1 MRRSSIH
8 GISLLM
14 LMAFSLTACGIQ
26 ISPVKPT
33 ASIGQPISGG
43 PALIQGSF
51 NYTNDFVVETYYVE
65 QAVAINDMTG
75 FIKRDKEWELPLNGQ
90 VLGYLKIDKDKK
102 AGSYHLA
109 LPVIPEGLLNNVSH
123 GVDKGAG
130 VQVFA
135 ITYSP
140 NLAGGPF
147 SEGDDPSYGWPA
159 YLASVKTDPENKDEV
174 TGGKLLIWSPDD
186 QQEFPGGFG
195 TDGLLFTADDPLMKV
210 PAGYSIIDLDKIP
223 FAVLRD
229 QTPNVE
235 LFEPN
240 DIAVKDYS
248 KLSYKDAFDTLFN
261 KAKKEYAFNG
271 FTGKP
276 PDWDSLYTLIAPK
289 VDAAQ
294 QKNDSYAY
302 FLALRE
308 FIMNFKDG
316 HSSLDGASN
325 QAQYNRDHI
334 IGGYGFALRE
344 LDDGSVVVVF
354 VLDKSPA
361 SAAVMKVGAEVT
373 AFNGVP
379 IKDAISQVKPLGT
392 QSTDFG
398 LRYEQVM
405 MLPRCAVGTKATIT
419 FKNEGETA
427 QTVTLTSI
435 QDLDSLYATYNGGQ
449 MDENALPVEF
459 KILPQGAGYVKI
471 NSNYDDLNL
480 IVRLFMRALDT
491 FKKNNVPGIIIDM
504 RHNFGGSPLGLA
516 GFLYNQKIIM
526 GQLEYYSDKTG
537 KFEPEGPP
545 EKVYPNVEQYQFGKE
560 VLLVDQF
567 CYSACEI
574 ESYGFSQVPGM
585 LVMGQFPTAGVEAET
600 ARGDF
605 KMPDGMEIT
614 IPTGRFILPD
624 GSLFLEGNGVQP
636 TVRIPVDRNSVLSGT
651 DVVLQKAIDQIL
663 SGK

>member
-1 MRRSSIH
+1 
-8 GISLLM
+8 
-14 LMAFSLTACGIQ
+14 
-26 ISPVKPT
+26 
-33 ASIGQPISGG
+33 
-43 PALIQGSF
+43 
-51 NYTNDFVVETYYVE
+51 
-65 QAVAINDMTG
+65 
-75 FIKRDKEWELPLNGQ
+75 
-90 VLGYLKIDKDKK
+90 
-102 AGSYHLA
+102 
-109 LPVIPEGLLNNVSH
+109 
-123 GVDKGAG
+123 
-130 VQVFA
+130 
-135 ITYSP
+135 
-140 NLAGGPF
+140 
-147 SEGDDPSYGWPA
+147 
-159 YLASVKTDPENKDEV
+159 
-174 TGGKLLIWSPDD
+174 
-186 QQEFPGGFG
+186 
-195 TDGLLFTADDPLMKV
+195 
-210 PAGYSIIDLDKIP
+210 
-223 FAVLRD
+223 
-229 QTPNVE
+229 
-235 LFEPN
+235 
-240 DIAVKDYS
+240 
-248 KLSYKDAFDTLFN
+248 
-261 KAKKEYAFNG
+261 
-271 FTGKP
+271 
-276 PDWDSLYTLIAPK
+276 
-289 VDAAQ
+289 
-294 QKNDSYAY
+294 
-302 FLALRE
+302 
-308 FIMNFKDG
+308 
-316 HSSLDGASN
+316 
-325 QAQYNRDHI
+325 
-334 IGGYGFALRE
+334 
-344 LDDGSVVVVF
+344 
-354 VLDKSPA
+354 
-361 SAAVMKVGAEVT
+361 MKVGAEVT

-624 GSLFLEGNGVQP
+624 GSLFLEGKGVQP